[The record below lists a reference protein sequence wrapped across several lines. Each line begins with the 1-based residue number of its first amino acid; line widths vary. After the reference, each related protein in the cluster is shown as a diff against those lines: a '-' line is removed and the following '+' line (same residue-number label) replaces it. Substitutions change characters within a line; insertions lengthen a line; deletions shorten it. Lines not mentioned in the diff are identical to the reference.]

1 MLTGMIF
8 RLPAG
13 LCDESCSHRFSL
25 SPTPLLSVLKG
36 GEIKM
41 TGICFCISWL
51 NKSLLMIA
59 ILTVVTKLPE
69 MRPWV
74 IQDKGGVQGDSGVPM
89 QLQAR

>member
-1 MLTGMIF
+1 
-8 RLPAG
+8 
-13 LCDESCSHRFSL
+13 
-25 SPTPLLSVLKG
+25 
-36 GEIKM
+36 M